1 MIYVKGSNQEFIEI
15 QQGRFPDGT
24 LLLKTYGIDFEHD
37 PITIKWLYE
46 NDAELFTIICLAKK
60 AHWKTLILPYV
71 PHARQDRVK
80 NEEDTFT
87 LKYFAETINSLNFDS
102 VWILDPHSNVTPALI
117 NNVVVETPEKYIDM
131 AIADIYAHNGG
142 ANANPIM
149 AFFPDEGACKRY
161 SDMAGLQCAFGIK
174 KRDWQTG
181 KILGLDAYGDVEDIQ
196 GRDILIIDDIS
207 SKGTTFLFSARKL
220 KELGARNVYLY
231 ITHCEETILDGEIF
245 SDGIIQKVYTTNSI
259 FTPKAIKR
267 AIEMGVKNK
276 IEVFAL

>member
-24 LLLKTYGIDFEHD
+24 LLLKTYGVDFEHD

-60 AHWKTLILPYV
+60 ARWKTLILPYV

-181 KILGLDAYGDVEDIQ
+181 KILGLDVSGDIEAIK
-196 GRDILIIDDIS
+196 GRNVLIVDDLC
-207 SKGTTFLFSARKL
+207 SKGTTFIKSAEKL
-220 KELGARNVYLY
+220 KELGANKIYLY
-231 ITHCEETILDGEIF
+231 VTHCEQTIFDGLILYNGLI
-245 SDGIIQKVYTTNSI
+245 DKVYTTDSLARESHENI
-259 FTPKAIKR
+259 MIY
-267 AIEMGVKNK
+267 K
-276 IEVFAL
+276 I